1 MISVWAIVSAY
12 PHQQAHHS
20 LNLGNAMGEGHINI
34 GWVLTCTALV
44 MLMQGGFCLLES
56 GLVRSKNSINVAAK
70 NLVDFCL
77 SSLLFWAVGAGLMF
91 GASYAGVIGTNGFF
105 PGRGV
110 SAEIITFLLFQ
121 MVFCGTT
128 ATIISGAVAERMRL
142 WGYLLVVVL
151 LSIVIYPVFGHWAWG
166 GLSTWNA
173 GGWLEKKGFI
183 DFAGSTVVHSVGG
196 WVSLAAVLVIG
207 PRIGRFS
214 SGRNP
219 IHGHNIPL
227 ATMGVLVLWFGWLGF
242 NGGSELSLTNNVPYI
257 FFHTILSGAVGGMVG
272 LGLSW
277 LIYKHP
283 DVPTIINGVI
293 SGLVGIT
300 AGCHV
305 VSPAAALVIGAIA
318 AALCFLT
325 TVTLKRLKIDDV
337 IGAVPAHG
345 VAGVW
350 GTLSVALLGD
360 PQLWGTGL
368 NRWNQL
374 IVQGTGVLSCFVWAF
389 GIGFTSLWAINRVWP
404 LRVTA
409 EDEFAGLNVA
419 EHDASTEILD
429 LLIGMDE
436 QRRTGDFTQHVATE
450 PHTEIG
456 QIASQYNR
464 VLDTVNEEI
473 AQREKSERKIRR
485 MHTET
490 TQLLTSISAILIGL
504 NPKGIVRQWN
514 EAAVSILGIPN
525 EEAVGKD
532 IQDLS
537 IWWDQDMINEGIRQS
552 LEEKNPLCFPEIAL
566 VDQDNQ
572 RKTLKICF
580 NPIMGESQD
589 PYGVLI
595 VADDMTQHKQLLEQ
609 LNQAQ
614 RMESVGQLAAGI
626 AHEINTPT
634 QFIGDNT
641 RFLQESFEDLKRIL
655 THYETLIEK
664 TGQESVPQD
673 LMTRLTEAIEEADLE
688 YLMDEVPKAI
698 EQSLDGIDRVSTIV
712 KSMKE
717 FSHPGGEEMQS
728 IDLNQAI
735 QSTITVSRNEW
746 KYVAEMVTDFD
757 PELPHV
763 HCLPGLINQVVLN
776 MIVNASHAIND
787 VKADTGS
794 DGTITISTR
803 HVDGQAEIRVTD
815 TGCGIPE
822 SIRSKIFDPFFT
834 TKEVGKGTGQGLAI
848 THSVVVDKHGGSLS
862 VDSLEGQGTTFV
874 IRLPIEP
881 AVPSGGGKETAT

>member
-1 MISVWAIVSAY
+1 MIPICAVISAY

-20 LNLGNAMGEGHINI
+20 LDSEMVDGHINI

-77 SSLLFWAVGAGLMF
+77 SSLLFWGIGSGIMF
-91 GASYAGVIGTNGFF
+91 GASYAGLIGTNGFL
-105 PGRGV
+105 PGRGS
-110 SAEIITFLLFQ
+110 SAEIITFLMFQ
-121 MVFCGTT
+121 MVFCGTA

-151 LSIVIYPVFGHWAWG
+151 LSIAIYPVIGHWAWG
-166 GLSTWNA
+166 GVGTGNSA
-173 GGWLEKKGFI
+173 GWLEKRGFI
-183 DFAGSTVVHSVGG
+183 DFAGATVVHSVGG

-219 IHGHNIPL
+219 IRGHNIPI

-242 NGGSELSLTNNVPYI
+242 NGGSELSLTKNVPHI
-257 FFHTILSGAVGGMVG
+257 LFNTILSGSVGGMVG
-272 LGLSW
+272 LGW
-277 LIYKHP
+277 AQLIYRHP
-283 DVPTIINGVI
+283 DVSTIINAVI
-293 SGLVGIT
+293 AGLVGIT

-305 VSPAAALVIGAIA
+305 VSPAAALVIGTIA
-318 AALCFLT
+318 ATLCFLAT
-325 TVTLKRLKIDDV
+325 IALERLKIDDV
-337 IGAVPAHG
+337 IGAIPAHG
-345 VAGVW
+345 VAGMW
-350 GTLSVALLGD
+350 GTLSVALFGD
-360 PQLWGTGL
+360 LHLLGTGL
-368 NRWNQL
+368 DRWDQS
-374 IVQGTGVLSCFVWAF
+374 IVQVTGMMSCFGWAF
-389 GIGFTSLWAINRVWP
+389 GVGFVSLWAINRVWP

-409 EDEFAGLNVA
+409 EGEKAGLNIT
-419 EHDASTEILD
+419 EHHASTEIFD
-429 LLIGMDE
+429 LLVDMDK
-436 QRRTGDFTQHVATE
+436 QRKTGDFTQHVVVET
-450 PHTEIG
+450 HTEIG

-473 AQREKSERKIRR
+473 AYREKNEREMCR
-485 MHTET
+485 MHNET

-514 EAAVSILGIPN
+514 EAAQSILGIPK

-532 IQDLS
+532 IQDLP

-552 LEEKNPLCFPEIAL
+552 LDEKTSRCFPEIAL
-566 VDQDNQ
+566 VDQDNH
-572 RKTLKICF
+572 RKILKICF
-580 NPIMGESQD
+580 NPIMDESQILQ
-589 PYGVLI
+589 GVLI
-595 VADDMTQHKQLLEQ
+595 VADDMTQHHQLLQQ

-641 RFLQESFEDLKRIL
+641 RFLQESFEDLKGIL
-655 THYETLIEK
+655 THYESLVDK
-664 TGQESVPQD
+664 ADQESVPQD
-673 LMTRLTEAIEEADLE
+673 LMTRLTEAIEQADLE
-688 YLMDEVPKAI
+688 YLMEEIPKAI

-717 FSHPGGEEMQS
+717 FSHPGGEKMQS
-728 IDLNQAI
+728 VNLNQAI

-746 KYVAEMVTDFD
+746 KYVAEMITDFD

-822 SIRSKIFDPFFT
+822 SVRSKIFDPFFT

-848 THSVVVDKHGGSLS
+848 SHSVIVDKHEGSLS
-862 VDSLEGQGTTFV
+862 VDSQEGQGTTFV

-881 AVPSGGGKETAT
+881 AVPSGSGKEAMI